1 MKIAVSG
8 AHRTGKTTL
17 IEELNEALP
26 EYISRAEAYYELEEV
41 GTVFSEIPVSDDF
54 IVQLEYSITQIT
66 TPGDHVIF
74 DRCPIDMLAY
84 ILAYTESENFDI
96 PSMYQKVQN
105 AMNEIDLLIFVPIEE
120 PDSIGCPESDMLELR
135 QQVND
140 ILSDLI
146 WDFNIDVI
154 EVSGSVTERRNQVLE
169 HLSQI

>member
-17 IEELNEALP
+17 IEKLNEALP
-26 EYISRAEAYYELEEV
+26 EYISRAEAYYELEEA
-41 GTVFSEIPVSDDF
+41 GTVFSEIPVIDDF
-54 IVQLEYSITQIT
+54 VTQLEYSITQVT
-66 TPGDHVIF
+66 TPGDHVFF

-84 ILAYTESENFDI
+84 VMAYTESEDFDI
-96 PSMYQKVQN
+96 PSMYQRVQN
-105 AMNEIDLLIFVPIEE
+105 AMNEIDLLIFVPIDD
-120 PDSIGCPESDMLELR
+120 PDRIGCRESDLPDLR

>member
-17 IEELNEALP
+17 IEKLNEALP
-26 EYISRAEAYYELEEV
+26 EYISRAEAYYELEEA
-41 GTVFSEIPVSDDF
+41 GTVFSEIPVTDDF
-54 IVQLEYSITQIT
+54 VVQLDYSITQVT

-84 ILAYTESENFDI
+84 VMASSESENFDF
-96 PSMYQKVQN
+96 PSMYQRVQD
-105 AMNEIDLLIFVPIEE
+105 AMNEIDLLIFVRIEE
-120 PDSIGCPESDMLELR
+120 PDRVACRESDLPELR
-135 QQVND
+135 LQVNEL
-140 ILSDLI
+140 LSDLI